1 MTEAT
6 PSAAPSRGPL
16 ATLVGI
22 VLRPRKTMAALSE
35 AKRRWWLIPA
45 ALLLIALIV
54 HGIAYANA
62 NADYVYQLQVKFFE
76 SMPAEERGPMNEPP
90 PQSAPHPLTVALPI
104 GGRVVSAVV
113 TWLIWAGLIAL
124 ASTLLGHNGTG
135 FGALFAMVVWARV
148 PVTLRYL
155 VQAIAMTLSGTPI
168 YNQGLSGLVLD
179 GAPPPMSRSFQT
191 YVPPTRSAQVLAA
204 LLGKVD
210 IYMVWTLILTALGIW
225 AFAHVPKRRAVLIT
239 LGIWI
244 IATLVTLLPAIVG
257 IGQGM
262 NLF

>member
-1 MTEAT
+1 MTKAIK
-6 PSAAPSRGPL
+6 SSFG
-16 ATLVGI
+16 TLIGVM
-22 VLRPRKTMAALSE
+22 LRPRKTMAALSRAE
-35 AKRRWWLIPA
+35 KRWWLVPVILLLA
-45 ALLLIALIV
+45 ALVV

-62 NADYVYQLQVKFFE
+62 NADYVYQQQVAFFE
-76 SMPAEERGPMNEPP
+76 SMPAEERGPMTAPP
-90 PQSAPHPLTVALPI
+90 PHHRSAPHPLTVVLPI
-104 GGRVVSAVV
+104 GGRVVGTLV

-124 ASTLLGHNGTG
+124 ASTFLGHNGTG

-210 IYMVWTLILTALGIW
+210 IYMVWTLILTALGVW

-239 LGIWI
+239 LGIWT

-262 NLF
+262 RLF

>member
-6 PSAAPSRGPL
+6 KPSSRSGGPFGAL
-16 ATLVGI
+16 IGI
-22 VLRPRKTMAALSE
+22 LLRPRKTMAALSG
-35 AKRRWWLIPA
+35 AQKRWWLVPVVLLLA
-45 ALLLIALIV
+45 ALVV

-62 NADYVYQLQVKFFE
+62 NVDYVYQLQVAFFE
-76 SMPAEERGPMNEPP
+76 SMPAEERGPMTEPP
-90 PQSAPHPLTVALPI
+90 PKSGPHPLTVALPI
-104 GGRVVSAVV
+104 GGRVVGTLV

-124 ASTLLGHNGTG
+124 ASTFLGHNGTS

-148 PVTLRYL
+148 PITLRYA
-155 VQAIAMTLSGTPI
+155 VQAMAMALTGTPI

-179 GAPPPMSRSFQT
+179 SAPPPIAQGFQP

-204 LLGKVD
+204 LLGKLD
-210 IYMVWTLILTALGIW
+210 IYMVWTLVLTALGIW
-225 AFAHVPKRRAVLIT
+225 AFAHVPKRRAALIT

-244 IATLVTLLPAIVG
+244 VATLVTLLPAIVG

-262 NLF
+262 RLF

>member
-1 MTEAT
+1 MTKAIK
-6 PSAAPSRGPL
+6 SSSQSGGPFG
-16 ATLVGI
+16 TLIGVM
-22 VLRPRKTMAALSE
+22 LRPRKTMAALSE

-62 NADYVYQLQVKFFE
+62 NAGYVYQLQVAFFE
-76 SMPAEERGPMNEPP
+76 SMPAEERGPMAEPP
-90 PQSAPHPLTVALPI
+90 PQSGPHPLTVALPI
-104 GGRVVSAVV
+104 GGRVVGTLVS
-113 TWLIWAGLIAL
+113 WLIWAGLIAL
-124 ASTLLGHNGTG
+124 ASTFLGHNGTG

-148 PVTLRYL
+148 PMTLRYI
-155 VQAIAMTLSGTPI
+155 VQAIAMALSGTPI

-179 GAPPPMSRSFQT
+179 GAPPPMSRSFQA
-191 YVPPTRSAQVLAA
+191 YAPPTRSAQVLAA

-210 IYMVWTLILTALGIW
+210 VYMIWTLILTALGIW

-262 NLF
+262 RLF